1 MKRIIKDYFTFS
13 KKERV
18 AVVMLLLLIAFFIA
32 IPYFYPV
39 KSGPPVINKTL
50 LDFVERSK
58 TRLTKKDSVTENTS
72 PIYTS
77 QEPVAISHAAVFA
90 FDPNTIAANDW
101 KRLGLTDKTIRTILN
116 YRSKGGKFRSPEDIR
131 KIWGMRKED
140 ADRLIPF
147 VQIQEI
153 SSKHFTENS
162 KSKTENTKTPIP
174 IDINTATM
182 EDWKSLPGIGEVLAN
197 RIMKFRERAGS
208 FGSIEQVRK
217 TYGISDSLFGVISPY
232 LQCNPAHLPKLNIN
246 TVSAYELR
254 MRTGIADAQARAIIL
269 YRNQYGPFQAV
280 TDLKKIVF
288 VTDSV
293 YQRIVPYIQVDK

>member
-18 AVVMLLLLIAFFIA
+18 AVVILLLLIAFFIA

-58 TRLTKKDSVTENTS
+58 NLHTKKDSGIDEISTPYAS
-72 PIYTS
+72 S
-77 QEPVAISHAAVFA
+77 EPVAISHAAVFA
-90 FDPNTIAANDW
+90 FDPNTLSANNW
-101 KRLGLTDKTIRTILN
+101 KRLGLSDKTIRTILN
-116 YRSKGGKFRSPEDIR
+116 YRNKGGKFRSPDDIR
-131 KIWGMRKED
+131 KIWGIRKED

-147 VQIQEI
+147 VQMEEI
-153 SSKHFTENS
+153 SAKHFTENS
-162 KSKTENTKTPIP
+162 KPKTEHTKTPIP
-174 IDINTATM
+174 IDINAATI

-197 RIMKFRERAGS
+197 RIIKFREKAGGFS
-208 FGSIEQVRK
+208 STEQVRK
-217 TYGISDSLFGVISPY
+217 TYGINDSVFGMISPY
-232 LQCNPAHLPKLNIN
+232 LKLNQGNIPKININ

-254 MRTGIADAQARAIIL
+254 MRTGIADVQARAIVL
-269 YRNQYGPFQAV
+269 YRNQYGPFQTV

-288 VTDSV
+288 LTDSV

>member
-90 FDPNTIAANDW
+90 FDPNTISANDW

-147 VQIQEI
+147 VRMEETA
-153 SSKHFTENS
+153 STPFTENRTP
-162 KSKTENTKTPIP
+162 KSKNAKFPIP
-174 IDINTATM
+174 IDINTATPD
-182 EDWKSLPGIGEVLAN
+182 DWKSLPGIGEVLAN
-197 RIMKFRERAGS
+197 RIIKFREKAGGFS
-208 FGSIEQVRK
+208 SIEQVKK
-217 TYGISDSLFGVISPY
+217 TYGINDSVFGVISPF
-232 LQCNPAHLPKLNIN
+232 LKLNQDNIPKININ

-269 YRNQYGPFQAV
+269 YRNQYGPFKTV

-288 VTDSV
+288 LTDSV
-293 YQRIVPYIQVDK
+293 YQRIVMYCQVEK